1 MSQNDEPMGLLPE
14 IFFCNARTD
23 WFCAVSMRV
32 VIVVDFK
39 ARKKDKAPSA
49 SSNGPSNDI
58 SCIADV
64 HCSLLYVLQ

>member
-1 MSQNDEPMGLLPE
+1 MSQNDEPMGLLSE

-32 VIVVDFK
+32 VSVVDFK

-49 SSNGPSNDI
+49 SSIGPSNDI
-58 SCIADV
+58 LCIAGL
-64 HCSLLYVLQ
+64 HCSILYLLQ